1 MKSHVVKS
9 DDYIT
14 LHGIRYVKLEKAGD
28 YVKDE
33 VYKRIE
39 ELYEEIGKDVIAQV
53 SAVYLS
59 VLNKEFE
66 FGETR
71 LKRVFDSTKAMF
83 KLMNDK
89 AFNKNFNPDD
99 CIKYVKDKFNI
110 DVYDEE

>member
-1 MKSHVVKS
+1 MKSHLPP
-9 DDYIT
+9 DDYIVYK
-14 LHGIRYVKLEKAGD
+14 GVSYVKVSKCGEHLQAETNKH
-28 YVKDE
+28 
-33 VYKRIE
+33 INQ
-39 ELYEEIGKDVIAQV
+39 LYEEIGKDIIAQV